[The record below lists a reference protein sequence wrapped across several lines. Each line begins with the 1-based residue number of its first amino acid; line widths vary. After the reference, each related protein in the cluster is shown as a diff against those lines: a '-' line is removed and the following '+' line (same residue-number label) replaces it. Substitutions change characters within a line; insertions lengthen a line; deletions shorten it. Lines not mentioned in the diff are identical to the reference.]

1 MAQVK
6 VAPTALVHNCVE
18 ASIWVHVYS
27 TVGRREDHT
36 TCTHVCCSVDHI
48 LGSLNSNRGLLLF
61 LSQHSHGEGAPSLPK
76 NQQILL
82 LL

>member
-1 MAQVK
+1 MAFCVFEIYPFSFAEVK

-48 LGSLNSNRGLLLF
+48 LGSLNSNRYKLLHLDVDSF
-61 LSQHSHGEGAPSLPK
+61 I
-76 NQQILL
+76 N
-82 LL
+82 